1 MLNHI
6 IIMGRMVRD
15 PELRVTQSG
24 TNVCSFTLACDR
36 DFKTKD
42 SKEKETDFIDCVAWR
57 STADFV
63 SKYFTK
69 GRMTAVE
76 GRLQIRDWKDRD
88 GNNRRSAEI
97 VVDSAYFADS
107 KSKDQEP
114 PEVPRSAAG
123 GFPADAGF
131 PTGSGLPEGF
141 VPNFGEDDGGDLPY

>member
-6 IIMGRMVRD
+6 VIMGRMVRD
-15 PELRVTQSG
+15 PELRVTQGG

-57 STADFV
+57 TTAEFV

-69 GRMTAVE
+69 GRMMAVE

-97 VVDSAYFADS
+97 VVDSADFADS